1 MRLQITICIGFLC
14 VLCDFVVNHSLAA
27 DPKPGA
33 KKITYQD
40 NVQPI
45 LRDKCFACHDSDKMK
60 GGLDMTSF
68 AKLMEGGGSGAVVKP
83 GDSDGSRLFLTITHK
98 AQPAMPP
105 KADKLPQAVLDTVK
119 MWIDQG
125 ALENAGSKIV
135 AMKPKTDVSLTSVV
149 RGRPPGPPPMPEP
162 GKLSAEP

>member
-1 MRLQITICIGFLC
+1 MKHTAIILGMVALSASPL
-14 VLCDFVVNHSLAA
+14 VAA
-27 DPKPGA
+27 DKPAGPK
-33 KKITYQD
+33 KLNYQD

-45 LRDKCFACHDSDKMK
+45 LREKCFACHDADKMK

-83 GDSDGSRLFLTITHK
+83 GDSEGSRLFLTISHK
-98 AQPAMPP
+98 VQPAMPP

-125 ALENAGSKIV
+125 ALENTG
-135 AMKPKTDVSLTSVV
+135 
-149 RGRPPGPPPMPEP
+149 
-162 GKLSAEP
+162 